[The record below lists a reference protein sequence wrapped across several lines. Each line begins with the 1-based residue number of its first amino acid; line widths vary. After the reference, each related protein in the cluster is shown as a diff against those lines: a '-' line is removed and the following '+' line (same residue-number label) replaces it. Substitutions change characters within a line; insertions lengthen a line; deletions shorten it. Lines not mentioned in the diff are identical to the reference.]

1 MGKGPKRERN
11 IVIKTQ
17 FNINGSR
24 GKNVG
29 RFISDYVA
37 RDAATDI
44 CTAYIPNPNKPYEK
58 GDGVAF
64 TLNSTAITKQ
74 ETLDLANHVQELFEQ
89 GNRAIEQMVIS
100 FSPEYLV
107 EQGIVPRGI
116 PIMERGDYLYNYDDV
131 RLRHAVTAGIHQML
145 ENDGYYDGNM
155 VAAIQSDTLHL
166 HVHAVVYEDGNKF
179 TRFHGKEERGMLKD
193 SSLNRLSHSI
203 DRYMETTKDLSC
215 IPTRRFLTPYW
226 LDDGKRD
233 TKKRPSYQE
242 DKSLDMSNIDFYMQL
257 MLEQQK
263 EAEREKLLVE
273 TADKLIADMN
283 EELDLNITWDK

>member
-89 GNRAIEQMVIS
+89 GNRAIEQMVIFPDS
-100 FSPEYLV
+100 FIKICL
-107 EQGIVPRGI
+107 
-116 PIMERGDYLYNYDDV
+116 
-131 RLRHAVTAGIHQML
+131 
-145 ENDGYYDGNM
+145 
-155 VAAIQSDTLHL
+155 
-166 HVHAVVYEDGNKF
+166 
-179 TRFHGKEERGMLKD
+179 
-193 SSLNRLSHSI
+193 
-203 DRYMETTKDLSC
+203 
-215 IPTRRFLTPYW
+215 
-226 LDDGKRD
+226 
-233 TKKRPSYQE
+233 
-242 DKSLDMSNIDFYMQL
+242 
-257 MLEQQK
+257 
-263 EAEREKLLVE
+263 
-273 TADKLIADMN
+273 
-283 EELDLNITWDK
+283 

>member
-1 MGKGPKRERN
+1 MGKVPKRERN

-17 FNINGSR
+17 FNIGGSR

-29 RFISDYVA
+29 HFISDYVA

-44 CTAYIPNPNKPYEK
+44 CTAYVPRTDLPYEK

-64 TLNSTAITKQ
+64 TLNSTAITKR
-74 ETLDLANHVQELFEQ
+74 ETLDIANHVQELFEH

-100 FSPEYLV
+100 FSPDYLV

-131 RLRHAVTAGIHQML
+131 RLRHAVSTGIQQML
-145 ENDGYYDGNM
+145 ENDGYYNGNM

-179 TRFHGKEERGMLKD
+179 TRFHGNEERGMLKD
-193 SSLNRLSHSI
+193 SSLCRLSHSI
-203 DRYMETTKDLSC
+203 DRYMENTKDLSC

-226 LDDGKRD
+226 LDNGKREEHHI
-233 TKKRPSYQE
+233 SYHN
-242 DKSLDMSNIDFYMQL
+242 DMSMDMSTIDFYMQL
-257 MLEQQK
+257 MLEQQR
-263 EAEREKLLVE
+263 EMEREKLLSE
-273 TADKLIADMN
+273 TADKLAVDMK
-283 EELDLNITWDK
+283 EELDYIQD